1 MSVQL
6 AKWGNTLGIRIPSFI
21 VTKADLRPGDLVEI
35 EMLESGE
42 IILKPV
48 PKPKPNLEDLVAGIT
63 PENRHP
69 ETDWGEAAGNEVW

>member
-1 MSVQL
+1 MP
-6 AKWGNTLGIRIPSFI
+6 TI
-21 VTKADLRPGDLVEI
+21 LRRVR
-35 EMLESGE
+35 E

-48 PKPKPNLEDLVAGIT
+48 PKPRPTLEELVAGIT